1 MIVLK
6 ADKELNL
13 TFQKLIKMMDV
24 PVEWNGMFFVVGDY
38 LILQGSVRSLF
49 FNFDT
54 KLVVTNII
62 ELKAEEQM
70 IAAVEQHPNVRDILN
85 MVLYAFGKWGN
96 IKGLR
101 VDKDYVQLNRLF
113 AQILGE
119 FQVESQY
126 GPEHFRFYK
135 NKIRLTYEDVIE
147 AVLSDE
153 PEEILLPEEEEPQGL
168 WHKLVWK
175 KAVGS
180 FLMRDTTLAERRR
193 NRIGNNFYLAGYL
206 CPKCGSQLYLAVYPE
221 GREFQI
227 ETEEGAVRIAR
238 VYSCK
243 KCCCMYTPRPKR
255 LLVDGDVYKMDFERD
270 ETAYED
276 YQELLGRTAGRNVN
290 TKYNE
295 YVDKKMAMETE
306 GTDPSTAQDE
316 EQEITELIGHLPEL
330 SELELFRTMR
340 KMEEGFYSDE
350 GVRRLER
357 AIRGEEEAEQGT
369 EEDTEKDIE
378 EDTEKDIE
386 RNTEKDIK
394 RDTEKDTEED
404 TEKDRER
411 HTEEDIE
418 RGIEKDRERH
428 TEKDIERS
436 IEKNIERDIEKDAEE
451 GLKRD
456 SEDEPHTEVESGE
469 GVESGAGVE
478 TGAEG
483 SGKPE
488 KNVGRSTGMSHA
500 DLKKVKEHFAATA
513 GKTREH
519 SRTATGGSKEKT
531 QNKTGKTVEKTSG
544 IVQEETRS
552 AKEITEWAEDAGK
565 TFERNSQKRTEP
577 VEKAKSSKNASSVG
591 AMNPSGNSTPEESR
605 TQSKYTASAGSGNA
619 SGYAAPTGRT
629 GTPAAPERDRQNR
642 QEELKRLTQVQRC
655 VNQPGRKTREELV
668 SLLDDI
674 KKENISPDIVRP
686 YLEQV
691 ENRIRAMDE
700 KKIKEICGDVGRMDF
715 EDASEAAKQLEN
727 GNFLPQLKF
736 DALKELEQRMSKIKT
751 EECGLLVSKL
761 QNAFDE
767 AGMTEL
773 KRCHFYPAKRVWQR
787 LAEPEETAVFEGAVE
802 HFANGIGKFEYPVLL
817 VDRSKD
823 ESGKEGVLLTPENL
837 YYSAWMTS
845 YYIPVVDIASI
856 EAVTGLLN
864 RGIYV
869 HQKNGSRTKLPLPA
883 AHGDMEKFAKVL
895 EDFVHYL
902 QEKPFS
908 RKESYLA
915 KEKHDTICCY
925 RCGYIYKGTGVC
937 PRCGYKQNE

>member
-6 ADKELNL
+6 ADKELSL

-24 PVEWNGMFFVVGDY
+24 PVEWNGMFFVIGDY

-62 ELKAEEQM
+62 ELKAEEQT
-70 IAAVEQHPNVRDILN
+70 IVAVEEHPNVRDILN
-85 MVLYAFGKWGN
+85 MVLYAFGKWGH

-153 PEEILLPEEEEPQGL
+153 PEEVLLPEEEEPQGL

-175 KAVGS
+175 KAASS

-206 CPKCGSQLYLAVYPE
+206 CPKCGSQLYMAVYPE

-270 ETAYED
+270 EAAYED
-276 YQELLGRTAGRNVN
+276 YQELLGHTAGRNVN

-295 YVDKKMAMETE
+295 YVDKKMAMEME
-306 GTDPSTAQDE
+306 RADASSLQDE
-316 EQEITELIGHLPEL
+316 ETEITELIEHLPEV
-330 SELELFRTMR
+330 SEQELFRTLR

-350 GVRRLER
+350 GVKRLEK
-357 AIRGEEEAEQGT
+357 AIRGEDEMVADADCNAEDEKEADAERAA
-369 EEDTEKDIE
+369 EDESDTELE
-378 EDTEKDIE
+378 H
-386 RNTEKDIK
+386 N
-394 RDTEKDTEED
+394 
-404 TEKDRER
+404 
-411 HTEEDIE
+411 
-418 RGIEKDRERH
+418 
-428 TEKDIERS
+428 
-436 IEKNIERDIEKDAEE
+436 AEE
-451 GLKRD
+451 SGKTKKNVDKSDGKSERTFGKPGRD
-456 SEDEPHTEVESGE
+456 SGKTRENAPVTAGKSSGI
-469 GVESGAGVE
+469 
-478 TGAEG
+478 
-483 SGKPE
+483 
-488 KNVGRSTGMSHA
+488 SHA
-500 DLKKVKEHFAATA
+500 DLEKAKANPGTTI
-513 GKTREH
+513 GKIRED
-519 SRTATGGSKEKT
+519 SSAITGKAKEKVIDKT
-531 QNKTGKTVEKTSG
+531 QKKTEKTVEKTNGTS
-544 IVQEETRS
+544 IEETQSVKEKTER
-552 AKEITEWAEDAGK
+552 AKDAEQ
-565 TFERNSQKRTEP
+565 TFERSPQKNTGS
-577 VEKAKSSKNASSVG
+577 VEKTKSLKNVSS
-591 AMNPSGNSTPEESR
+591 AEKMNPSENTTLADSR
-605 TQSKYTASAGSGNA
+605 TPSKYAASADSRTPSKYTTSADSGNA
-619 SGYAAPTGRT
+619 SKYAASTGST
-629 GTPAAPERDRQNR
+629 DTSKNPERDRQAR
-642 QEELKRLTQVQRC
+642 QEELKRLTQVQRL

-674 KKENISPDIVRP
+674 KKENISPDFVRP
-686 YLEQV
+686 YTEQV

-715 EDASEAAKQLEN
+715 EDASEAAKQLED
-727 GNFLPQLKF
+727 GDFLPQLKF
-736 DALKELEQRMSKIKT
+736 DALKEVEQRMSKIKT
-751 EECGLLVSKL
+751 DECELLVSKL
-761 QNAFDE
+761 LNAFDE
-767 AGMTEL
+767 AGVTES
-773 KRCHFYPAKRVWQR
+773 KRCHFYPAKRVWQKQ
-787 LAEPEETAVFEGAVE
+787 AEPEETAVFEGAVDN
-802 HFANGIGKFEYPVLL
+802 FANGIGKFEYPVLL
-817 VDRSKD
+817 VDKSKD

-845 YYIPVVDIASI
+845 YYIPVMDIDSI
-856 EAVTGLLN
+856 EATTGLLN

-869 HQKNGSRTKLPLPA
+869 HQKNGNKTKLPLA
-883 AHGDMEKFAKVL
+883 VEHGEMEKFAKVL
-895 EDFVHYL
+895 EDFVRYL

-925 RCGYIYKGTGVC
+925 RCGYIYKGIGVC

>member
-13 TFQKLIKMMDV
+13 TFQKLIKMMDA

-153 PEEILLPEEEEPQGL
+153 PEEVLLPEEEEPQGL

-175 KAVGS
+175 KAASS

-206 CPKCGSQLYLAVYPE
+206 CPKCGSQLYMAVYPE

-270 ETAYED
+270 EAAYED

-295 YVDKKMAMETE
+295 YVDKKMAMEME
-306 GTDPSTAQDE
+306 RADASSLQDE
-316 EQEITELIGHLPEL
+316 EQEITELIEHLPEV
-330 SELELFRTMR
+330 SEQELFHTLR

-350 GVRRLER
+350 GVRRLEQ
-357 AIRGEEEAEQGT
+357 AIRGEDEMETDADCDADDEKEA
-369 EEDTEKDIE
+369 DTERAAEDE
-378 EDTEKDIE
+378 PDTELE
-386 RNTEKDIK
+386 RN
-394 RDTEKDTEED
+394 
-404 TEKDRER
+404 
-411 HTEEDIE
+411 
-418 RGIEKDRERH
+418 
-428 TEKDIERS
+428 
-436 IEKNIERDIEKDAEE
+436 AEE
-451 GLKRD
+451 SGKTKKNVDKSDGNSERTFGKPGRD
-456 SEDEPHTEVESGE
+456 SE
-469 GVESGAGVE
+469 
-478 TGAEG
+478 
-483 SGKPE
+483 KPRE
-488 KNVGRSTGMSHA
+488 NAPV
-500 DLKKVKEHFAATA
+500 TA
-513 GKTREH
+513 GKSSGISHANLEEAKENATTTVEKLRED
-519 SRTATGGSKEKT
+519 SSAITGRAREKT
-531 QNKTGKTVEKTSG
+531 QENKGAVWENNQNSKENPRQSTEKVIDKTQKKTVEKTNGTS
-544 IVQEETRS
+544 VEETQS
-552 AKEITEWAEDAGK
+552 AKEKTGRARNAEQ
-565 TFERNSQKRTEP
+565 TFERSPQKKTES
-577 VEKAKSSKNASSVG
+577 VENTKSSENASTTG
-591 AMNPSGNSTPEESR
+591 RKNPSGNIIPADSR
-605 TQSKYTASAGSGNA
+605 IPSKYGSSVDSGNA
-619 SGYAAPTGRT
+619 SKYAASTGSADT
-629 GTPAAPERDRQNR
+629 STNAERDRQAR
-642 QEELKRLTQVQRC
+642 QEELKRLTQVQRL

-686 YLEQV
+686 YTEQV

-715 EDASEAAKQLEN
+715 EDASEAAKQLED
-727 GNFLPQLKF
+727 GDFLPQLKF

-751 EECGLLVSKL
+751 DECGLLVSKL
-761 QNAFDE
+761 LNAFDE
-767 AGMTEL
+767 AGVTES
-773 KRCHFYPAKRVWQR
+773 KRCHFYPAKRVWQKQ
-787 LAEPEETAVFEGAVE
+787 AEPEETAVFEGAVE

-823 ESGKEGVLLTPENL
+823 ESGKEGVLLTPENF

-845 YYIPVVDIASI
+845 YYIPVMDIESI
-856 EAVTGLLN
+856 QAFTGLLN

-869 HQKNGSRTKLPLPA
+869 YQKNGSKTKLPLA
-883 AHGDMEKFAKVL
+883 VEHEEMEKFAKVL
-895 EDFVHYL
+895 EDFVRYL

-925 RCGYIYKGTGVC
+925 RCGYIYKGVGVC

>member
-24 PVEWNGMFFVVGDY
+24 PVEWNGMFFVIGDY

-153 PEEILLPEEEEPQGL
+153 PEKVLLPEEEEPQGL

-175 KAVGS
+175 KAASS

-206 CPKCGSQLYLAVYPE
+206 CPKCGSQLYMAVYPE

-270 ETAYED
+270 EAAYED

-295 YVDKKMAMETE
+295 YVDKKMAMEME
-306 GTDPSTAQDE
+306 CADASSLQDE
-316 EQEITELIGHLPEL
+316 EQEITELIKHLPEV
-330 SELELFRTMR
+330 SEQELFHTLR

-350 GVRRLER
+350 GVRRLEQ
-357 AIRGEEEAEQGT
+357 AIRGEDEAEQGT
-369 EEDTEKDIE
+369 EEDK

-386 RNTEKDIK
+386 RDTEKNIE

-404 TEKDRER
+404 TEKD
-411 HTEEDIE
+411 IE
-418 RGIEKDRERH
+418 RDTEKGIERD
-428 TEKDIERS
+428 TERS

-451 GLKRD
+451 DLKRD
-456 SEDEPHTEVESGE
+456 SEDEPHT
-469 GVESGAGVE
+469 GVESGAGVENSAGAE

-500 DLKKVKEHFAATA
+500 DLKKAKEHSAATA

-519 SRTATGGSKEKT
+519 SRTAAGGSKEKT

-544 IVQEETRS
+544 TLQEETQS
-552 AKEITEWAEDAGK
+552 EKEITELVEDAGQ
-565 TFERNSQKRTEP
+565 TFARNSQKRTEQ
-577 VEKAKSSKNASSVG
+577 VEKTKSSKNASSVG
-591 AMNPSGNSTPEESR
+591 AMNPSGNSIPEDSR
-605 TQSKYTASAGSGNA
+605 TASEYAASTDSGSA

-642 QEELKRLTQVQRC
+642 QEELKRLTQVQRR

-686 YLEQV
+686 YMEQV
-691 ENRIRAMDE
+691 ENRIR
-700 KKIKEICGDVGRMDF
+700 
-715 EDASEAAKQLEN
+715 
-727 GNFLPQLKF
+727 
-736 DALKELEQRMSKIKT
+736 
-751 EECGLLVSKL
+751 
-761 QNAFDE
+761 
-767 AGMTEL
+767 
-773 KRCHFYPAKRVWQR
+773 CH
-787 LAEPEETAVFEGAVE
+787 G
-802 HFANGIGKFEYPVLL
+802 
-817 VDRSKD
+817 
-823 ESGKEGVLLTPENL
+823 
-837 YYSAWMTS
+837 
-845 YYIPVVDIASI
+845 
-856 EAVTGLLN
+856 
-864 RGIYV
+864 
-869 HQKNGSRTKLPLPA
+869 
-883 AHGDMEKFAKVL
+883 
-895 EDFVHYL
+895 
-902 QEKPFS
+902 
-908 RKESYLA
+908 
-915 KEKHDTICCY
+915 
-925 RCGYIYKGTGVC
+925 
-937 PRCGYKQNE
+937 